1 MFPIGFPLGGRCP
14 PQKKTPHLSASSGTL
29 PSALD
34 FQPRKPSDKSRSSA
48 GTLCL
53 RIEDLGASGE
63 TSIETS
69 RWKLGSV
76 GYFTP
81 MNPLFI
87 SRWNNT
93 LILTMDPNFHLDI
106 QVGETSFP

>member
-87 SRWNNT
+87 SR
-93 LILTMDPNFHLDI
+93 
-106 QVGETSFP
+106 